1 MISISQ
7 PPKAKNEKV
16 LSYAPGTEERKR
28 LQDALADLKKE
39 RMEIPMIIGGQDV
52 YSGNLKEIRAPHDH
66 KLLLGHYHE
75 GTRDHVSQAINNALE
90 ARERWANTS
99 WEHRASIFLKVA
111 SLIAGPF
118 RYKLNAAT
126 MLAQSKN
133 VFQAEIDAACESIDF
148 MNFNVEFMA
157 DIYSEQP
164 TSLDKTW
171 NRLEQRPLEGFVFAV
186 SPFNFTS
193 IALNLAAA
201 PALMGNVVVWKPSPS
216 QIYSA
221 KVIMD
226 IYRAAGLPEGVINM
240 VFADGAEAA
249 DVALSHPAFAG
260 VHFTGSTEVFKSMW
274 TKVGENMNTYRTFPR
289 LVGETGGKDYILAH
303 PSARA
308 IEVAT
313 AISRGAFE
321 YQGQKCSAASRAYIP
336 SNLWPEIK
344 CHLLDD
350 LKQFKMGS
358 PEDFRNFI
366 NAVIHEGSYKRLIAY
381 IDRAKKDPEVEVI
394 AGGNYSDEKGFFI
407 EPTVILTKDPNYVTM
422 HTELFGPVM
431 TIYVYPENQFEE
443 TLNLVDQT
451 SPYALTGAIFST
463 DRYAIEMASKKLVN
477 TAGNFYINDKPTGA
491 VVGNQPFGG
500 SRASGTNDKAG
511 SMLNLLRWV
520 SPRTI
525 KECFL
530 PPSDHRYPFLNEEGP
545 ERTIK

>member
-1 MISISQ
+1 MISISR
-7 PPKAKNEKV
+7 PPKAKNEAV
-16 LSYAPGTEERKR
+16 LSYAPGTKERKR
-28 LQDALADLKKE
+28 LQEALIELKQKKV
-39 RMEIPMIIGGQDV
+39 EIPMIIGGRAV
-52 YSGNLKEIRAPHDH
+52 KSGDLREIRAPHDH
-66 KLLLGHYHE
+66 ELLLGHYHE
-75 GTRDHVSQAINNALE
+75 GSRKNVSDAIEDSLK
-90 ARERWANTS
+90 AREKWANTS

-133 VFQAEIDAACESIDF
+133 VYQAEIDAACESIDF
-148 MNFNVEFMA
+148 LNFNVEFMA
-157 DIYSEQP
+157 EIYSAQP
-164 TSLDKTW
+164 TSLDNTW

-193 IALNLAAA
+193 IAMNLAAA
-201 PALMGNVVVWKPSPS
+201 PALMGNVVIWKPSPS

-226 IYRAAGLPEGVINM
+226 IYRAAGLPDGVINM

-249 DVALSHPAFAG
+249 EEAMSHPEFAG

-274 TKVGENMNTYRTFPR
+274 TKVGENMSTYRSFPR
-289 LVGETGGKDYILAH
+289 LVGETGGKDYILSH

-336 SNLWPEIK
+336 SNLWPEIE

-358 PEDFRNFI
+358 PEDFGNFI
-366 NAVIHEGSYKRLIAY
+366 NAIIHEGAFNKLTGY
-381 IDRAKKDPEVEVI
+381 IDRAKDDPDVEI
-394 AGGNYSDEKGFFI
+394 LAGGRYSKEKGFFI

-422 HTELFGPVM
+422 HTELFGPIM
-431 TIYVYPENQFEE
+431 TIYVYDHDKFEE
-443 TLNLVDQT
+443 TVDLVDKT
-451 SPYALTGAIFST
+451 SPYGLTGAIFSR
-463 DRYAIEMASKKLVN
+463 DRYSIELASKKLVN

-530 PPSDHRYPFLNEEGP
+530 PPSDHRYPFLKED
-545 ERTIK
+545 

>member
-1 MISISQ
+1 MISLSR
-7 PPKAKNEKV
+7 PPKAINEAV
-16 LSYAPGTEERKR
+16 LSYAPGTEERKS
-28 LQDALADLKKE
+28 LLETLADLKKSIK
-39 RMEIPMIIGGQDV
+39 EIPMIIGGKAV
-52 YSGNLKEIRAPHDH
+52 KTGNLKEIRAPHDH
-66 KLLLGHYHE
+66 NLLLGHYHE
-75 GTRDHVSQAINNALE
+75 GSRKEIREAIEDALQ

-99 WEHRASIFLKVA
+99 WEHRAAIFHRVA
-111 SLIAGPF
+111 SLISGPF

-148 MNFNVEFMA
+148 LNFNVEYMA
-157 DIYSEQP
+157 DIYALQP
-164 TSLDKTW
+164 TSLAKTW

-221 KVIMD
+221 KIIMD
-226 IYRAAGLPEGVINM
+226 IYRAAGLPDGVINM

-249 DVALSHPAFAG
+249 DEAMSHPEFAG

-274 TKVGENMNTYRTFPR
+274 KKVGDNMNIYRSFPR

-308 IEVAT
+308 VEVAT

-336 SNLWPEIK
+336 SNLWSEVQ

-358 PEDFRNFI
+358 PENFSNFI
-366 NAVIHEGSYKRLIAY
+366 NAVIHEGAFDKLAGF
-381 IDRAKKDPEVEVI
+381 IDQANNDPTVEVI
-394 AGGNYSDEKGFFI
+394 AGGRYNKEKGFFI
-407 EPTVILTKDPNYVTM
+407 EPTVILTKDPNYITM
-422 HTELFGPVM
+422 YTELFGPIM
-431 TIYVYPENQFEE
+431 TIYVYDADKFEE
-443 TLNLVDQT
+443 TMELIDKT
-451 SPYALTGAIFST
+451 SPYGLTGAIFST
-463 DRYAIEMASKKLVN
+463 DRYAIELASRRLVN

-511 SMLNLLRWV
+511 SMFNLLRWV

-530 PPSDHRYPFLNEEGP
+530 PPSDHSYPFLQED
-545 ERTIK
+545 